1 MSDREHCELCGVA
14 LPIECIGTICNKCA
28 SESMEE

>member
-1 MSDREHCELCGVA
+1 MNDREHCELCGRA
-14 LPIECIGTICNKCA
+14 LAIECIATICGKCL